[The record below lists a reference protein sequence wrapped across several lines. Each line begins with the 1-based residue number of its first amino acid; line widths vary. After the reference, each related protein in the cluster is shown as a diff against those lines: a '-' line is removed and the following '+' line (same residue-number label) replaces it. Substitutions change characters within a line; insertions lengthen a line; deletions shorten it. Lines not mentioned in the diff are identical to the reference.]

1 MSSRA
6 SLPLPPAARVPLLP
20 LSPVAPSRF
29 HPGASH
35 SLPDSSPS
43 SRAIHLAPVQNSG
56 YPSRSVSRYP
66 PYFSLPPQ
74 RLLRLYRLYTFPF
87 LALKHYI
94 SVSLLSIAS
103 KHPYFSQP
111 SLFLER
117 ALPLPATIFL
127 PYPFL
132 FFLHSRHHVIR
143 LPPPL
148 FTLSISQ
155 YRLASFLT
163 FALPFFQHGFP
174 PSTFLDSPLSC
185 GVPLAVPPSSVTPT
199 SYFSMPPYPPRFVAR
214 CFLPPQGYNRRY
226 LRAQHVHR
234 SILAHLRSCQAG
246 YIPAAASMPYPARVR
261 VRSHYTLPRR

>member
-1 MSSRA
+1 MSLSC
-6 SLPLPPAARVPLLP
+6 PLRRSIPTFLSHLSFLKEPYRCQQ
-20 LSPVAPSRF
+20 LSPFLIRF
-29 HPGASH
+29 SFSSILDTTSH
-35 SLPDSSPS
+35 
-43 SRAIHLAPVQNSG
+43 VF
-56 YPSRSVSRYP
+56 P
-66 PYFSLPPQ
+66 P
-74 RLLRLYRLYTFPF
+74 R
-87 LALKHYI
+87 
-94 SVSLLSIAS
+94 
-103 KHPYFSQP
+103 
-111 SLFLER
+111 
-117 ALPLPATIFL
+117 
-127 PYPFL
+127 
-132 FFLHSRHHVIR
+132 
-143 LPPPL
+143 

-155 YRLASFLT
+155 YRLAFFLT

-214 CFLPPQGYNRRY
+214 CFLPPQGYKRRY